1 MFTFLQNGLSD
12 SKTVIKFFL
21 LIFVALI
28 PWTIFARF
36 TSPAVLHME
45 ICSER
50 TGISSLYYQG
60 PDGEYWVARNLMQTG
75 CQILAFDFFD
85 YKDPVLQLH
94 LPPANNLYLIRD
106 AWLQVGWFRVD
117 IDLDSFHARKD
128 VKSISRTSEG
138 IRIATSSVL
147 PDPQVAF
154 ALSRPRRIAALH
166 WGASIVNAS
175 LLTLAA
181 FFVIILSRRNWGANI
196 QQAIHLFNL
205 FLKQESFQL
214 REFAALA
221 GISIVFNLYS
231 LANFSLSI
239 DDEMA
244 AFRVQ
249 PDIWLE
255 EGRWTTYFLER
266 FIFPQPVIP
275 YAHNLMFALSI
286 ALAYMCF
293 VRAHNLPRD
302 WRMFLTFPVF
312 GAFPTWWFITAFY
325 ANLPSVSLGVFL
337 VSLTGFI
344 FARTRSLGGGIPWG
358 WLGLQVVLL
367 TVAIGGYQSFLL
379 MYLAVGVGIILTDY
393 LSNGDGIP
401 GEFRMVVSSLIQ
413 LGAVSMLGFAA
424 YLIINSLSRALI
436 VVNPSA
442 YIESFWNL
450 ETLLN
455 RPLYVFMISLI
466 PEIRAFYFGA
476 AQKYGVSLFM
486 IGVILLFA
494 YLTMVTRIGF
504 MGWKKAVVS
513 FVLWSG
519 LLVIP
524 FLLNIASAK
533 ELPTRSFF
541 AIPYVI
547 WLMSALLLQ
556 SNRVIEKTFNAL
568 LVLALVLQII
578 IVQGTYAATA
588 YFAQHQDRMLAYDLF
603 RRMSDI
609 DEGFSSDQTI
619 FVDIYGTKR
628 AELIYPNPYGGTMG
642 ASFFEFAWKADD
654 ISRMINFMK
663 LMGYSNIRA
672 VEREQRLLLTPLFE
686 DMPAWPAPGCVQ
698 KINGVYL
705 IKLSDLPDPLH
716 AQFKK

>member
-1 MFTFLQNGLSD
+1 MFTFLQNGLSH

-21 LIFVALI
+21 IIVVALV
-28 PWTIFARF
+28 PLTIFARF
-36 TSPAVLHME
+36 TSPAVLRME

-75 CQILAFDFFD
+75 CQVLAFDLFD
-85 YKDPVLQLH
+85 YHDPILQLH
-94 LPPANNLYLIRD
+94 LPAATNFYLIRD
-106 AWLQVGWFRVD
+106 VWLQVAWFRVGVN
-117 IDLDSFHARKD
+117 LDSFYAHKD
-128 VKSISRTSEG
+128 VKSISRTLEG
-138 IRIATSSVL
+138 IRIATSNVL

-166 WGASIVNAS
+166 WRASIVNAS
-175 LLTLAA
+175 LLALAA
-181 FFVIILSRRNWGANI
+181 FLAIVLSRKNWGANI
-196 QQAIHLFNL
+196 QQAIHHLNL

-231 LANFSLSI
+231 LANFSISI

-244 AFRVQ
+244 AFRTH

-255 EGRWTTYFLER
+255 EGRWTTYLLER
-266 FIFPQPVIP
+266 FVFPQPVIP

-286 ALAYMCF
+286 ALAYMF
-293 VRAHNLPRD
+293 LVRAHNLPRD
-302 WRMFLTFPVF
+302 WRMFLAFPVF

-325 ANLPSVSLGVFL
+325 ANLPSVSLAVVL
-337 VSLTGFI
+337 VSLAGFI
-344 FARTRSLGGGIPWG
+344 FARTRSLGGQIPWG

-367 TVAIGGYQSFLL
+367 TVAVGSYQSFLL
-379 MYLAVGVGIILTDY
+379 MYLAIGVGIILTDY
-393 LSNGDGIP
+393 ISNNNGPD
-401 GEFRMVVSSLIQ
+401 EFRVVVSSLMQ
-413 LGAVSMLGFAA
+413 LGVVSILGFAA
-424 YLIINSLSRALI
+424 YSIINSLSRALI
-436 VVNPSA
+436 AVNPSA

-450 ETLLN
+450 EALFTK
-455 RPLYVFMISLI
+455 PFYVFMISLI
-466 PEIRAFYFGA
+466 SDMRAFYFGA
-476 AQKYGVSLFM
+476 AQKYGISLFM
-486 IGVILLFA
+486 IGVVLVFA
-494 YLTMVTRIGF
+494 WLTIVARLWF
-504 MGWKKAVVS
+504 VGWIKALVS
-513 FVLWSG
+513 FSLWSG

-547 WLMSALLLQ
+547 WLMSVSLLQ
-556 SNRVIEKTFNAL
+556 SNRVIEKIFNAL

-603 RRMSDI
+603 RRMSEI